1 MEAPKWATA
10 LVYVAVGWI
19 GALGFPGIVGNAG
32 LGAGALIAVGG
43 VFYTAGAVIYA
54 RQRPDPNPAVFG
66 YHEIFH
72 LAGDRRRRGPL
83 RRRGDLRACPA
94 AEGPQPGREAAAW
107 LSLAASI
114 RAMSSCSRSSRTSS
128 TGSGSPLTIPS
139 KNSLRS

>member
-1 MEAPKWATA
+1 M
-10 LVYVAVGWI
+10 AVGWI

-72 LAGDRRRRGPL
+72 LL
-83 RRRGDLRACPA
+83 VI
-94 AEGPQPGREAAAW
+94 AAA
-107 LSLAASI
+107 AAHFAAVAI
-114 RAMSSCSRSSRTSS
+114 YALPA
-128 TGSGSPLTIPS
+128 G
-139 KNSLRS
+139 